1 MSNLVIVHAFH
12 SACIGNMVMREHDF
26 MEMLHYALHDITISY
41 LSDRTSHY
49 MITCVIIWL
58 YKNFM
63 YCIIQLKTVGV
74 FGIESSNYIF
84 LLGNLL
90 KL

>member
-1 MSNLVIVHAFH
+1 MSSLVVPHAFR
-12 SACIGNMVMREHDF
+12 SACLDNMVMREHDF
-26 MEMLHYALHDITISY
+26 MEMLHYALHGITVSG

-74 FGIESSNYIF
+74 FYIESSD
-84 LLGNLL
+84 
-90 KL
+90 